1 MGQVVRL
8 DLFRPL
14 FFIAGFLSREHLESH
29 IGSGTLLG
37 EGVAEGCVSQGIQ
50 NRKQLMLH
58 ALQRLV
64 CSLQRLVCELIMFW
78 IKELKP
84 EGKAASEGQHLCQN
98 LGFWLPTG
106 AGHLCVGQ
114 LVRGCS
120 HQGLGKAPGQ

>member
-8 DLFRPL
+8 DLFRPP
-14 FFIAGFLSREHLESH
+14 FFIAGFLSRAHLESH

-37 EGVAEGCVSQGIQ
+37 EGAVEGCVSQGIQ

-58 ALQRLV
+58 ALQSLV
-64 CSLQRLVCELIMFW
+64 CPRKTCELTMFW
-78 IKELKP
+78 IKEPKS
-84 EGKAASEGQHLCQN
+84 ERKAASEGLRLCKN
-98 LGFWLPTG
+98 LGFWLPIG

-114 LVRGCS
+114 LVCGCL